1 MSQFLSRLGIS
12 RKLGLLTALGIL
24 AVLTVIAL
32 QLTAEHRMLMAEK
45 EAATRGLVQSAVS
58 LVGHYHARAQSGEL
72 GEDEAR
78 AAAMAAVKALR
89 FGSNDYFWINDM
101 HPRMLMHPFKPEMDG
116 SDLTGFADPNGVH
129 LFVEAVAR
137 VKAGGAGFIHYAW
150 PKPGA
155 EHPVPKISY
164 VQEFAPWG
172 WVIGSGIYIDDV
184 QAALWASARAA
195 LAKLAVVLALL
206 LAASW
211 IISRSITRP
220 IARAVEASTA
230 LARGRLDGEIK
241 VHGRDETARLL
252 QSLQGIQQVLQQVSG
267 AQREMH
273 AAHEAGEIDHR
284 IEDDRFE
291 GAFGEMARQVN
302 ALVAS
307 HIETKMRLVA
317 LAQEYAHGDLSHD
330 MERLPGRKAVLT
342 QAMDATKANLTAI
355 SAEIQ
360 RLSEAAAAGDFSQRG
375 DADRFQ
381 FAYREMIGSLNRL
394 MASADRGLSDVGSLL
409 SAVAAGD
416 LTREADANLPGQFG
430 RLAEDANGTVRK
442 LAEVVGQIRSGS
454 DAINA
459 AASEIA
465 SGNSDLSR
473 RTEQQA

>member
-1 MSQFLSRLGIS
+1 MSSFLSRLGIS

-24 AVLTVIAL
+24 ALLTVIAL

-45 EAATRGLVQSAVS
+45 ETATRGQVQSAVT
-58 LVGHYHARAQSGEL
+58 LAGHFHARAERGEL
-72 GEDEAR
+72 SEEQAR
-78 AAAMAAVKALR
+78 DGAMAAIKALR
-89 FGSNDYFWINDM
+89 YGNDDYFWINDM
-101 HPRMLMHPFKPEMDG
+101 QPRMLMHPFKPEMDG
-116 SDLTGFADPNGVH
+116 TDLTGFADPNGVH

-155 EHPVPKISY
+155 DQPVPKISY

-172 WVIGSGIYIDDV
+172 WVIGSGIYVDDV

-211 IISRSITRP
+211 VISRSITQP

-230 LARGRLDGEIK
+230 LARGRLDGQIQ
-241 VHGRDETARLL
+241 VQGRDETARLL
-252 QSLQGIQQVLQQVSG
+252 QSLQGIQQVLQRISG

-273 AAHEAGEIDHR
+273 AAHEAGDIDHR
-284 IEDDRFE
+284 IDAARFE
-291 GAFGEMARQVN
+291 GAFGEMADQVN
-302 ALVAS
+302 ELVAA
-307 HIETKMRLVA
+307 HIDTKMRLVA
-317 LAQEYAHGDLSHD
+317 LVREYAEGDLSRD
-330 MERLPGRKAVLT
+330 MDRLPRGKAVLT
-342 QAMDATKANLTAI
+342 ETMDATKSTLLAI
-355 SAEIQ
+355 NAEIQ

-375 DADRFQ
+375 DADRFR
-381 FAYREMIGSLNRL
+381 FAYRDMIVSLNRL
-394 MASADRGLSDVGSLL
+394 MASADRGLSEVGTLL

-416 LTREADANLPGQFG
+416 LTREADASLPGQFG

-442 LAEVVGQIRSGS
+442 LADVVGQIRSGS

-473 RTEQQA
+473 RTEQ